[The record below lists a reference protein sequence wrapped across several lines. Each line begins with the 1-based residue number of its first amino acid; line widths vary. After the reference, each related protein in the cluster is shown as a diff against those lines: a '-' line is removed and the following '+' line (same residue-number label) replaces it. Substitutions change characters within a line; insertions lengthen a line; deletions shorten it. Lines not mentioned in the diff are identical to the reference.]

1 MEKLKLNNGHEIDA
15 IGFGTYKITDELT
28 SGNTKDIV
36 RAALKVGYRYIDTA
50 AFYQNEEDI
59 GDVLKE
65 AGIPRE
71 RLTIATKVWKTDLG
85 YEKTKAAIRDSLK
98 RLQLDYVDLY
108 LIHWPKASPEDTQW
122 RENVQGSWK
131 AMEEAVAEG
140 LIRMPGLSNFL
151 PHHIMAIKEVMTI
164 RPVLDQ
170 LELHAGHMQQ
180 YAVDYCRKEDIL
192 PQAWSPLGRTRL
204 FAHPT
209 IVQLSEKYAV
219 SVSDLLLRFLL
230 QQGIGVIPK
239 ATTEPHMADN
249 LAPRMFTL
257 SEEDMSVLLTLPSA
271 GWAGEHPDFA
281 REAVDF
287 RYGGK

>member
-1 MEKLKLNNGHEIDA
+1 MKKISLNNGQMIDA

-28 SGNTKDIV
+28 SGNTRDIV
-36 RAALKVGYRYIDTA
+36 RTALRVGYRYIDTA

-59 GDVLKE
+59 GIVLKE
-65 AGIPRE
+65 SGIPRE
-71 RLTIATKVWKTDLG
+71 ELTIATKVWKTDLG
-85 YEKTKAAIRDSLK
+85 YEKTRAAIRASLQ
-98 RLQLDYVDLY
+98 RLQLDYADIY
-108 LIHWPKASPEDTQW
+108 LIHWPKASPEDPDW

-131 AMEEAVAEG
+131 AMEEAVREG

-151 PHHIMAIKEVMTI
+151 PHHMMAVQEVMEI

-170 LELHAGHMQQ
+170 LELHAGYMQQ
-180 YAVDYCRKEDIL
+180 YTVDYCRAQGIL

-209 IVQLSEKYAV
+209 VTALAEKYGV
-219 SVSDLLLRFLL
+219 PVPDLLLRFLL

-239 ATTEPHMADN
+239 ATTEPHMRSN
-249 LAPRMFTL
+249 MAPAEFTL
-257 SEEDMSVLLTLPSA
+257 SEEDLSVLLTLPRA
-271 GWAGEHPDFA
+271 GWAGEHPDFT

-287 RYGGK
+287 RFSLN